1 MSRKKIAERL
11 ELLNGGRS
19 AYLEFLRNLTP
30 QAVLFSFVLLIGSK
44 LGFHYEPDNAI
55 PTLLFVMLLGA
66 FGLAVYANSS
76 LFYEHCFTNWKRWLS
91 KMDGFLKIRR
101 VSRWRRVVAKLRAI
115 WRNRLIEYLEVSIAI
130 YFIQIALGIVI
141 FLAMQSAFAILKVN
155 NAG

>member
-1 MSRKKIAERL
+1 MTKKKITERL

-30 QAVLFSFVLLIGSK
+30 QAFLFSIVILVGSK

-76 LFYEHCFTNWKRWLS
+76 LFYERGFPNGKRWLS
-91 KMDGFLKIRR
+91 KMDAFLKIRR
-101 VSRWRRVVAKLRAI
+101 VSRGRRVAAKLKAV
-115 WRNRLIEYLEVSIAI
+115 WRNRLVEYLELSIAM
-130 YFIQIALGIVI
+130 YFIQIAVGVVI
-141 FLAMQSAFAILKVN
+141 FSAMQSAFSILKAI